1 MPRVLDQ
8 TKWNMKLDVEEFID
22 KGALSWDL
30 GFNPGKIPLEC
41 WMNTLLG
48 GVGKMIAHAKKSKN
62 V

>member
-1 MPRVLDQ
+1 MLDQ

-41 WMNTLLG
+41 RMNTLLG
-48 GVGKMIAHAKKSKN
+48 RLGKMIAHAKKSKN

>member
-1 MPRVLDQ
+1 M
-8 TKWNMKLDVEEFID
+8 KWNMKLDVEEFID

-48 GVGKMIAHAKKSKN
+48 GLGKMIAHAKKSKN